1 LAAELHVELVA
12 ADRNVWSGEA
22 TLVVARTTSGDIG
35 VMPGHQPLLGVL
47 ESGPVTIRTS
57 EGNTVIAAVHGGFI
71 SFADNKLSLL
81 AEIAELADEIDV
93 QRAERALERAKSERR
108 SVDHGA
114 RGDLLAAAAD
124 LGGRH
129 PLVPGVVPQRRG
141 VLHAGDVQLDERSAD
156 RLDVVTRAGA

>member
-1 LAAELHVELVA
+1 MAAELHVELVA

-57 EGNTVIAAVHGGFI
+57 EGNTVVAAVHGGFI

-81 AEIAELADEIDV
+81 AEIAELAD
-93 QRAERALERAKSERR
+93 
-108 SVDHGA
+108 
-114 RGDLLAAAAD
+114 
-124 LGGRH
+124 
-129 PLVPGVVPQRRG
+129 
-141 VLHAGDVQLDERSAD
+141 
-156 RLDVVTRAGA
+156 

>member
-35 VMPGHQPLLGVL
+35 VMAGHQPLLGVL
-47 ESGPVTIRTS
+47 ESGPVTIRTG
-57 EGNTVIAAVHGGFI
+57 EGTVVAAVHGGFI

-93 QRAERALERAKSERR
+93 QRAERALDRAKSDADAAAERR
-108 SVDHGA
+108 
-114 RGDLLAAAAD
+114 AD
-124 LGGRH
+124 
-129 PLVPGVVPQRRG
+129 V
-141 VLHAGDVQLDERSAD
+141 
-156 RLDVVTRAGA
+156 RLRAVTGH